1 MEDQSITE
9 YKKEIKQ
16 YREIANEYDEDS
28 PGGLVK
34 KIQYLTKVHMLMG
47 RVSAH
52 KDGEYKRIYNL
63 RKRVYA
69 EKKRDAPKGDKTNAA
84 ELAVLD
90 LRVIEAEAYESMHLW
105 RNEFASMTEHLHE
118 LRLRLRVDLNTYIG
132 GGPDV

>member
-1 MEDQSITE
+1 MEDRSAE
-9 YKKEIKQ
+9 YIKDIKRFRAVADQ
-16 YREIANEYDEDS
+16 YDDDS
-28 PGGLVK
+28 PGGLVT
-34 KIQYLTKVHMLMG
+34 KIQLLTKAHMLMG
-47 RVSAH
+47 RVSAY
-52 KDGEYKRIYNL
+52 KDGEYKRIYNF

-69 EKKRDAPKGDKTNAA
+69 EAKRDALKGDKTNAA

-90 LRVIEAEAYESMHLW
+90 LRVLEAEAYESMHLW

>member
-1 MEDQSITE
+1 MEDQTAAYI
-9 YKKEIKQ
+9 KEIKQ
-16 YREIANEYDEDS
+16 YRAIAKEYDDDN
-28 PGGLVK
+28 PGGIVK
-34 KIQYLTKVHMLMG
+34 KIQYLTKAHMLMG

-52 KDGEYKRIYNL
+52 KDGDYKRIYNL

-69 EKKRDAPKGDKTNAA
+69 EAKRDALKGDKTNAA
-84 ELAVLD
+84 ELAVLN
-90 LRVIEAEAYESMHLW
+90 LRVVEAEAYESMHLW